1 MTHEV
6 ATPLRPTSP
15 AHPFPPTVATPSPVS
30 PGPTVKAC
38 FQIRQATQSS
48 CITSRLRPG
57 LQCDSMAAAP
67 VWAGISPLLPGTRIA
82 EPITAFTT
90 AHQMIESLAGP
101 TTIHP
106 LRFLG
111 ECMFHGTTL
120 LAARA
125 FSFASPLTTE
135 RRGPTSDKL
144 RQAHRLFATSKS
156 RVISPRVI
164 FI

>member
-6 ATPLRPTSP
+6 ATPIPSTSP
-15 AHPFPPTVATPSPVS
+15 AHPFPPTVATLLLDSPA
-30 PGPTVKAC
+30 PTVKAR
-38 FQIRQATQSS
+38 FQIRQATQLF

-57 LQCDSMAAAP
+57 LQCGSMAAAP

-82 EPITAFTT
+82 GPITAFTT

-144 RQAHRLFATSKS
+144 RQAHPLFATSKS